1 MADFSY
7 ICKNLAGSA
16 PGKGDEAGTPT
27 CQKKL
32 TPGTYCSADS
42 ADGAAAAKTEC
53 PSADFLKILT
63 VRKKRW

>member
-16 PGKGDEAGTPT
+16 SGTGTDVGAPK
-27 CQKKL
+27 CSKNLK
-32 TPGTYCSADS
+32 PGTYCSAAS
-42 ADGAAAAKTEC
+42 AETAAAARIEC

-63 VRKKRW
+63 VRKKKW

>member
-27 CQKKL
+27 CSKKL
-32 TPGTYCSADS
+32 KTGTYCSVDS
-42 ADGAAAAKTEC
+42 AERAAAAKTEC
-53 PSADFLKILT
+53 PSVDFLKILT
-63 VRKKRW
+63 VRKKK